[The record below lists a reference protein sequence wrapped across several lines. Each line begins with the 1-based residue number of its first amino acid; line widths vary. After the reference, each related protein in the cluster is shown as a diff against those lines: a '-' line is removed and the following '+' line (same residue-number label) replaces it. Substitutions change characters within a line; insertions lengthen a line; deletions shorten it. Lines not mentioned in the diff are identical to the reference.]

1 MNFLRQA
8 AEDPEINLI
17 PLVDVL
23 LVILIFLMVTTTYS
37 RYAELRINLPTAAAD
52 RVPDRPRDIT
62 LAITATGRYVLEGRA
77 IDASSSEVL
86 AAELRRVRAERGG
99 VERAAPVVVIE
110 GVRVAGLQ
118 AVVTAMEAAR
128 MAGLAQVTISTQS
141 TSTPSASSVPLPSA
155 SPRPPSPR
163 SAAGK

>member
-99 VERAAPVVVIE
+99 DERAAPVVVIE
-110 GVRVAGLQ
+110 GDRDAGLQ